1 MRIVLLSNMYP
12 SPARPEYGVFVQ
24 RLAEALRA
32 RGHELDE
39 AVLTAGGRGPLRTPL
54 AYLGLLRR
62 TRALVAARRPDVVY
76 AHFLVPTGLV
86 AVLGGAPF
94 VVTAHGRDVANA
106 RGNALLALLTR
117 RVIRRARAVICVSAH
132 LAQLLPATPARLEVI
147 DCGVDTDL
155 FRPSGRSDGEGTRFL
170 FVGSLTGRKNV
181 AALMEAFATIGAGS
195 SLTIAGSGPLEQRL
209 RDSAPA
215 GVTFLGRVL
224 PERMA
229 ELYAGCDVYCQPS
242 LVEPQGQA
250 LLEALACG
258 RPVVAT
264 RVGGP
269 PEFVTEDCGVLVD
282 PLDVAS
288 IAAGMRRAAQI
299 ELPCAAAVTVAEAH
313 SIALQAARIEQL
325 LADVSSGGDG

>member
-1 MRIVLLSNMYP
+1 MYP
-12 SPARPEYGVFVQ
+12 SRARPEYGVFVQ
-24 RLAEALRA
+24 RLADALRA
-32 RGHELDE
+32 RGHEVDE
-39 AVLTAGGRGPLRTPL
+39 AVLTAGRRGPLRTPL

-62 TRALVAARRPDVVY
+62 TRALVAAQRPDVVY
-76 AHFLVPTGLV
+76 AHFLAPTGLV
-86 AVLGGAPF
+86 AALSGVPF

-106 RGNALLALLTR
+106 RGNPLVALLTR
-117 RVIRRARAVICVSAH
+117 WVIKRARAVIGVSAY
-132 LAQLLPATPARLEVI
+132 LAQLLPAAPARLEVI
-147 DCGVDTDL
+147 DCGVDTAL
-155 FRPSGRSDGEGTRFL
+155 FRPSARRDGEGPRFL
-170 FVGSLTGRKNV
+170 FVGSLIERKNV
-181 AALMEAFATIGAGS
+181 ARLMEAFATIGGG

-209 RDSAPA
+209 RASAPA
-215 GVTFLGRVL
+215 GVTFVGRVQ
-224 PERMA
+224 PELMA

-288 IAAGMRRAAQI
+288 IAAGMRRAAEI
-299 ELPCAAAVTVAEAH
+299 EPPCAAAVAVAEAH
-313 SIALQAARIEQL
+313 SIARQAARIEQL
-325 LADVSSGGDG
+325 LADVSSVSDG